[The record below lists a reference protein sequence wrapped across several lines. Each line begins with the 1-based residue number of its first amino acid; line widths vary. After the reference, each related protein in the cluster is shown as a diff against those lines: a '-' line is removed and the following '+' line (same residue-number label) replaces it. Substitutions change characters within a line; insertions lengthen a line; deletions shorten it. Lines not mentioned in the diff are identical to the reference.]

1 IRRMV
6 TGDYYDSDGNWIGND
21 TFNDGLV
28 PNAAEA
34 AQIRQGKANAQ
45 PVRLPT
51 TMSSSPEILTPR
63 SDISCNCPA
72 VSPMHSTK
80 RQRHCAP
87 STRGPINRRMSIR
100 SKLK

>member
-1 IRRMV
+1 MV

-45 PVRLPT
+45 PVPTPQDYTFLLELP
-51 TMSSSPEILTPR
+51 SQEIRTEIGNSVTR
-63 SDISCNCPA
+63 SDHPTGGHTPTDDTQGGAGEGNVA
-72 VSPMHSTK
+72 
-80 RQRHCAP
+80 RA
-87 STRGPINRRMSIR
+87 N
-100 SKLK
+100 